1 MNGLTLHQLRCF
13 EAVVR
18 AGSFQ
23 AAAKILNRTHPTI
36 FVAIKALEEQVG
48 VALFDRSGYRV
59 ALTPQGQSFHDRTK
73 VLLQEARVLETHA
86 EHMAKGEETALS
98 VIVGDSCPLPETLG
112 LLKSFFDNC
121 PNTRLDLHF
130 EALGGPAERL
140 LKGEADLIFHHIDK
154 SDPRLEFIDLRK
166 VRFIP
171 VTAVGFLDFEVSS
184 EITPEQMRP
193 YVQCVIRDTARDL
206 PHQSYYMIEGARSW
220 TVSDQLMKKEII
232 LQGMGWGHLPAF
244 LVGQE
249 LKDGSLIPIT
259 GKHLAGGEAELVAAR
274 LHNHP
279 HGPIANRLWQYIS
292 EQVSAQVSAQVPE
305 QVSAQNAGE

>member
-13 EAVVR
+13 EAVVG

-48 VALFDRSGYRV
+48 VALLDRSGYRV
-59 ALTPQGQSFHDRTK
+59 ALTPDGQSFHEKTK
-73 VLLQEARVLETHA
+73 VLLQEARVLEVHA

-98 VIVGDSCPLPETLG
+98 IIVGDSCPLSESLG
-112 LLKSFFDNC
+112 LLNSFFVNC
-121 PNTRLDLHF
+121 PDTRLDLHF
-130 EALGGPAERL
+130 EALGGPVERL
-140 LKGEADLIFHHIDK
+140 LDNDADLILHHIDK
-154 SDPRLEFIDLRK
+154 SDPRLEFVDLRK

-171 VTAVGFLDFEVSS
+171 VVAEGFLDFEITN

-193 YVQCVIRDTARDL
+193 YAQCIIRDTARHS

-232 LQGMGWGHLPAF
+232 LQGMGWGHLPDF
-244 LVGQE
+244 LIERE
-249 LKDGSLIPIT
+249 LMEGRLITIA
-259 GKHLAGGEAELVAAR
+259 GKHFAGGEAEIVAAKLR
-274 LHNHP
+274 AYP
-279 HGPIANRLWQYIS
+279 HGPVANRLWQFIS
-292 EQVSAQVSAQVPE
+292 EQV
-305 QVSAQNAGE
+305 